1 MFKCDFHP
9 WIPCFF
15 DRFFVFKFQYAKL
28 DFKYI
33 DRFLTKQS
41 D

>member
-1 MFKCDFHP
+1 MSLSSQASL
-9 WIPCFF
+9 FF
-15 DRFFVFKFQYAKL
+15 DRFFGLKFQYAKL